1 MKSLK
6 TIPPNSRHHF
16 VKHDPQLLKE
26 IFGSDD
32 IASFWI
38 ADMDF
43 MIASE
48 ISDELQR
55 IVNRGVYSYELN
67 TDNIFQA
74 ITQWYKSQHNLELNN
89 KSFIQITSVLTG
101 ISVIIR
107 ELTNEGDGILIQTP
121 VYHHFKKVIKTANRK
136 PIPNPMKIVDGHYE
150 MDLTDLENKIQSKN
164 VKIIILCNPH
174 NPVGR
179 VWNKEEIQK
188 LKDLADHYNVTIIS
202 DEIHSD
208 ITYQNHS
215 FTSLASFDQ
224 NNHISILGSPAK
236 TFGMQSISNGYL
248 YIPNNELFKKVNHTV
263 ESMYLGHGNP
273 LTAYATIAA
282 YKHGANWLNDLIV
295 HLELSLDWISKF
307 IEHELPAIKLNAPEG
322 TYQIWLDFSGL
333 NLSDD
338 TLKELV
344 FTKAKLGLAPGDWF
358 DPNYAQFM
366 RMNIAS
372 PLSEIQK
379 AFHQLKQAIDESL

>member
-6 TIPPNSRHHF
+6 TIPLDAEHHF
-16 VKHDPQLLKE
+16 VKHDSQLLKT

-43 MIASE
+43 MIAPE
-48 ISDELQR
+48 ISEELQR
-55 IVNRGVYSYELN
+55 IVNRGVYSYEL
-67 TDNIFQA
+67 DIDSIFESITKWYQA
-74 ITQWYKSQHNLELNN
+74 RHNLMLNS
-89 KSFIQITSVLTG
+89 KSFIQVTSVLTG
-101 ISVIIR
+101 ISVVIR
-107 ELTNEGDGILIQTP
+107 ELTNEGDSILIQTP
-121 VYHHFKKVIKTANRK
+121 VYHHFKKVIKTSNRK
-136 PIPNPMKIVDGHYE
+136 VISNPLKIVNGRYQ
-150 MDLTDLENKIQSKN
+150 MDLEDLESKIKSES

-188 LKDLADHYNVTIIS
+188 LKDLADYYNVTIIS

-215 FTSLASFDQ
+215 FNSITSFDQ
-224 NNHISILGSPAK
+224 NNHIAVLGSPAK

-248 YIPNNELFKKVNHTV
+248 YISNNKLFKRINHTV

-282 YKHGANWLNDLIV
+282 YDYGAPWLDELITY
-295 HLELSLDWISKF
+295 LKSSLDWITKF
-307 IEHELPAIKLNAPEG
+307 IENELPDIKLNSPEG

-333 NLSDD
+333 NLSDNAL
-338 TLKELV
+338 TELV
-344 FTKAKLGLAPGDWF
+344 FKKAKLGLAPGAWF
-358 DPNYAQFM
+358 DQNHSQFM

-372 PLSEIQK
+372 PLSNIQD
-379 AFHQLKQAIDESL
+379 AFKQLKQAIDENL